1 MQPHLAAL
9 LIGVDDGVCGS
20 SCALNAVRMSAML
33 RSYFGY
39 PDERVIVMTDDN
51 NTIAIPPTR
60 QNVDIAMLNLVK
72 WSEASA
78 AEGNPATL
86 WIYGCFSTDLGDDG
100 ILRLQE
106 QEDKFFT
113 RDQFWRFLR
122 MLPNTTRVIC
132 LIDGPTCNG
141 IRSAAEEGSIYR
153 YTGRRTQCAGRPVEV
168 DQSTPDLLFIFGDRS
183 LHTVRGT
190 VSPPIDEATQKSAK
204 RKKRGP
210 GGGAGAAAD
219 SDDDEDDWGY
229 LSDSGPIVDSN
240 DLPEHRITNVFTTA
254 LQRYDQ
260 RLSCTTLL
268 RKMAAIARKA
278 RRDFV
283 PVIETTRPLDPVRPF
298 SATVD
303 DRPLMMVTASM
314 GAGGAADAEE
324 NHGAFS
330 LL

>member
-1 MQPHLAAL
+1 MNHLAAL
-9 LIGVDDGVCGS
+9 LVGVDDGVCGS

-60 QNVDIAMLNLVK
+60 QNVDIAMLNLVEWAK
-72 WSEASA
+72 ASA
-78 AEGNPATL
+78 AAGQPATL
-86 WIYGCFSTDLGDDG
+86 WIYGCFSTELGEDG

-106 QEDKFFT
+106 QEDKYFT

-122 MLPNTTRVIC
+122 MLPTKTRVIC

-141 IRSAAEEGSIYR
+141 MRSPTEEGSLFR
-153 YTGRRTQCAGRPVEV
+153 YTGRRTQCAEKPIEL
-168 DQSTPDLLFIFGDRS
+168 DQSTPDLMFIFGDRS

-190 VSPPIDEATQKSAK
+190 VSPDINAAAGASQKAK
-204 RKKRGP
+204 RRR
-210 GGGAGAAAD
+210 GGGAD
-219 SDDDEDDWGY
+219 SEDDDEWGY
-229 LSDSGPIVDSN
+229 LSDSGPVVESN

-298 SATVD
+298 SATID

-314 GAGGAADAEE
+314 GAGGASDTEE
-324 NHGAFS
+324 THGAFS

>member
-1 MQPHLAAL
+1 
-9 LIGVDDGVCGS
+9 
-20 SCALNAVRMSAML
+20 MSAML

-51 NTIAIPPTR
+51 NTISIPPTR
-60 QNVDIAMLNLVK
+60 HNVDKAMLNLVK
-72 WSEASA
+72 WAEASA
-78 AEGNPATL
+78 ASGMPATL
-86 WIYGCFSTDLGDDG
+86 WIYGCFATDLGDDG

-106 QEDKFFT
+106 QVDDRYFT

-141 IRSAAEEGSIYR
+141 IRSAAEENSVYR
-153 YTGRRTQCAGRPVEV
+153 YTGRRTQCAGRPIEI
-168 DQSTPDLLFIFGDRS
+168 DQTTPDLMFIFGDRS

-190 VSPPIDEATQKSAK
+190 TSPPIDEASQKSK
-204 RKKRGP
+204 RKRRGSMV
-210 GGGAGAAAD
+210 AD
-219 SDDDEDDWGY
+219 SDDEDDWGY

-298 SATVD
+298 SATID

-314 GAGGAADAEE
+314 GAGGVADTEE
-324 NHGAFS
+324 HQGGAFS